1 MAFRLSNNLPIWW
14 AVLPILSSSILS
26 SPTLSYPLCSS
37 HFCSSSQLLTFIY
50 LTYPKEGYS
59 LVENKISGLH
69 SILKF
74 LSFSL
79 ILGISIYTDCI
90 PNPGPASP
98 SNTTNRES
106 SSMIMNPEENSGLG
120 IKLSWNNHWGNMAS
134 RKDENRNKR
143 RTTMWWNLRE

>member
-14 AVLPILSSSILS
+14 SLFPILYY
-26 SPTLSYPLCSS
+26 PPLSYPLCSS

-120 IKLSWNNHWGNMAS
+120 IKWSLGKYEISTVEIW
-134 RKDENRNKR
+134 
-143 RTTMWWNLRE
+143 LREKMKIGIKEELLCDGI